1 MSRNRG
7 RVTQRGKHATWKG
20 ETKVNVQAVEA
31 IFKTEIVKMILLRTF
46 QKSRDKRGVSF
57 PGYSTKPTYEKSYKK
72 KREKMGEA
80 VDRVYL
86 HLTGGLQRSITWL
99 NVITRK
105 DRHTV
110 TFGAKPTRSRQVTTM
125 ANGGT
130 GHYRETGKWGPRHNE
145 LLYYLGPGAPSNRR
159 RDIMGLTKSERA
171 EIARQI
177 KNTSGVLKVES
188 IVIRG

>member
-31 IFKTEIVKMILLRTF
+31 IFKTEIVKMILIRTF
-46 QKSRDKRGVSF
+46 QKGRDKRGVGF
-57 PGYSTKPTYEKSYKK
+57 PEYSTKYKEKR
-72 KREKMGEA
+72 KRMGEA

-99 NVITRK
+99 DVIKRK

-125 ANGGT
+125 TNGGT

-188 IVIRG
+188 IVTRG